1 MATARNREPL
11 GARCSMRRGS
21 GAVVGR
27 SSHRVIESSIC
38 RIHLRSLSIDVHLLS
53 RNDESRFESRFG
65 SSRSSQRAAFDTKR
79 RRLRRTVFDS
89 CSRRRRCAAAD
100 SHGTPFRYA
109 AISSTRTAPLAP
121 QFTRGLPRRRAPLGI
136 RRFSGRKERRPN
148 AHRANRAVRESALA
162 EARPRMNARRP
173 AFGLIASHASRRRA
187 VESVRA
193 HFPFMF
199 TLCLA
204 MKHTSNHSDPS
215 GAPSSARRA
224 ASDSSRLVRG
234 MRSPQR
240 GGAALALAVA
250 SLAGCG
256 GGDSGEPAPREFA
269 PPTVQLAYPTQP
281 NSPVAP
287 APTAHVS
294 SGHTPPATA
303 PAAMPTASPT
313 AMPTASPTATPTAS
327 PTATPTASPTAT
339 PTASPTA
346 TPTAS
351 PTATPTASPTAT
363 AAASPSAPST
373 ATPNAPPAA
382 PPAVVAT
389 RVPPTHAALR
399 RPTIELEFD
408 RAIEPG
414 SVPHIVLRADDG
426 TSVAVGPLSWL
437 SDRRIAFAPR
447 KPLKSNSRYEIM
459 VPAGIRSTTGERS
472 AHPLTSSFDTAP
484 VTPPRGLPNLD
495 GASCFINT
503 ALQLAVHSSALD
515 DILSNEAV
523 PPAVRT
529 LLEDYDAAS
538 ADALDAQL
546 AAAVAALRATPEVP
560 DSGPGQTLEVM
571 QALRMPLYDTS
582 SANNATN
589 NADAIRHAPPNTKA
603 FFLNSYPPLSYADL
617 PNHDRLVAF
626 DYSTG
631 GHYVAYVKR
640 DGIWYRIDDA
650 QVSAVNEQDLL
661 ALPAFNPA
669 NGSVSIEIAIYR

>member
-11 GARCSMRRGS
+11 GARCSVLGARCGAAAAPSS
-21 GAVVGR
+21 GGR
-27 SSHRVIESSIC
+27 VIESSSHRVIESSSHRVIESSIC

-148 AHRANRAVRESALA
+148 AQRANRAVRESALA

-193 HFPFMF
+193 HFPLMF

-303 PAAMPTASPT
+303 PA
-313 AMPTASPTATPTAS
+313 
-327 PTATPTASPTAT
+327 
-339 PTASPTA
+339 A

-546 AAAVAALRATPEVP
+546 AAAVAALRAMPEVT
-560 DSGPGQTLEVM
+560 DSGAGRTLEVM
-571 QALRMPLYDTS
+571 HALRMPLYDAS

-661 ALPAFNPA
+661 ALPAFNPD
-669 NGSVSIEIAIYR
+669 GSVSIEIAIYR

>member
-1 MATARNREPL
+1 MVTARNREPL
-11 GARCSMRRGS
+11 GARCGAAAAPSS
-21 GAVVGR
+21 GGR
-27 SSHRVIESSIC
+27 VIESSSHRVIESSSHRAIEPSSHRAIEPSSHRAIEPSIC

-89 CSRRRRCAAAD
+89 CSRRRQCAAAD

-109 AISSTRTAPLAP
+109 AISSTRAAPLAP

-148 AHRANRAVRESALA
+148 AQRANRAVRESALA

-193 HFPFMF
+193 HFPLMF

-287 APTAHVS
+287 APTGHVS

-303 PAAMPTASPT
+303 PAAM
-313 AMPTASPTATPTAS
+313 
-327 PTATPTASPTAT
+327 

-414 SVPHIVLRADDG
+414 SVPHIALRADDG

-472 AHPLTSSFDTAP
+472 THPLTSSFDTAP

>member
-11 GARCSMRRGS
+11 GARCGAATAPSS
-21 GAVVGR
+21 GGR
-27 SSHRVIESSIC
+27 VIESSSHRVIESSSHRVIESSSHRVIESSIC

-303 PAAMPTASPT
+303 PAAM
-313 AMPTASPTATPTAS
+313 
-327 PTATPTASPTAT
+327 
-339 PTASPTA
+339 
-346 TPTAS
+346 PTAS

>member
-11 GARCSMRRGS
+11 GARRSVLDAARQRRRRR
-21 GAVVGR
+21 AVESSSHRVIES

-109 AISSTRTAPLAP
+109 AISSTRAAPLAP

-313 AMPTASPTATPTAS
+313 A
-327 PTATPTASPTAT
+327 
-339 PTASPTA
+339 
-346 TPTAS
+346 
-351 PTATPTASPTAT
+351 TPTASPTAT

-414 SVPHIVLRADDG
+414 SVPHIALRADDG

-546 AAAVAALRATPEVP
+546 AAAVAALRERLRIPGGEA
-560 DSGPGQTLEVM
+560 GPVQE
-571 QALRMPLYDTS
+571 ALKEMGMPLHETFDVS
-582 SANNATN
+582 DIHSAPAG
-589 NADAIRHAPPNTKA
+589 TKA
-603 FFLNSYPPLSYADL
+603 FILNSSYDYAAL

-626 DYSTG
+626 SYYTG
-631 GHYVAYVKR
+631 GHYLAYVKR
-640 DGIWYRIDDA
+640 DGIWYSVDDA
-650 QVSAVNEQDLL
+650 RVSEVSEQQLRDLTPL
-661 ALPAFNPA
+661 FHHPTN
-669 NGSVSIEIAIYR
+669 SDVSGAAIEIAIYR

>member
-1 MATARNREPL
+1 
-11 GARCSMRRGS
+11 
-21 GAVVGR
+21 
-27 SSHRVIESSIC
+27 
-38 RIHLRSLSIDVHLLS
+38 
-53 RNDESRFESRFG
+53 
-65 SSRSSQRAAFDTKR
+65 
-79 RRLRRTVFDS
+79 
-89 CSRRRRCAAAD
+89 
-100 SHGTPFRYA
+100 
-109 AISSTRTAPLAP
+109 
-121 QFTRGLPRRRAPLGI
+121 
-136 RRFSGRKERRPN
+136 
-148 AHRANRAVRESALA
+148 
-162 EARPRMNARRP
+162 
-173 AFGLIASHASRRRA
+173 
-187 VESVRA
+187 
-193 HFPFMF
+193 
-199 TLCLA
+199 
-204 MKHTSNHSDPS
+204 
-215 GAPSSARRA
+215 
-224 ASDSSRLVRG
+224 

-346 TPTAS
+346 T
-351 PTATPTASPTAT
+351 

-414 SVPHIVLRADDG
+414 SVPHIALRADND

-472 AHPLTSSFDTAP
+472 THPLTSSFDTAP

-669 NGSVSIEIAIYR
+669 NDSVSIEIAIYR

>member
-1 MATARNREPL
+1 MLDAARQ
-11 GARCSMRRGS
+11 RRRRR
-21 GAVVGR
+21 AVES

-53 RNDESRFESRFG
+53 RNDESRFG

-89 CSRRRRCAAAD
+89 CSRRRQCAAAD

-240 GGAALALAVA
+240 GGAALALAIA

-303 PAAMPTASPT
+303 PAAM
-313 AMPTASPTATPTAS
+313 
-327 PTATPTASPTAT
+327 
-339 PTASPTA
+339 
-346 TPTAS
+346 PTAS

-414 SVPHIVLRADDG
+414 SVPHIALRADGG

-515 DILSNEAV
+515 DILSNDAV

-589 NADAIRHAPPNTKA
+589 NADAIRHAPPNIKA

-661 ALPAFNPA
+661 ALPAFNPD
-669 NGSVSIEIAIYR
+669 GSVSIEIAIYR

>member
-1 MATARNREPL
+1 ATVSRSVL
-11 GARCSMRRGS
+11 GARCGAAAAPSS
-21 GAVVGR
+21 GGR
-27 SSHRVIESSIC
+27 VIESSSHRVIESSSHRVIESSIC

-193 HFPFMF
+193 HFPLMF

-313 AMPTASPTATPTAS
+313 A
-327 PTATPTASPTAT
+327 
-339 PTASPTA
+339 
-346 TPTAS
+346 
-351 PTATPTASPTAT
+351 TPTASPTAT

-414 SVPHIVLRADDG
+414 SVPHIALRADDG

>member
-11 GARCSMRRGS
+11 GARCSVLDAARQRRRRR
-21 GAVVGR
+21 AVESSSHRVIES

-313 AMPTASPTATPTAS
+313 A
-327 PTATPTASPTAT
+327 
-339 PTASPTA
+339 

-582 SANNATN
+582 SANNAKN

>member
-1 MATARNREPL
+1 MATARNRKPR
-11 GARCSMRRGS
+11 GARCSVLDAARQRRRRR
-21 GAVVGR
+21 AVES
-27 SSHRVIESSIC
+27 SSHRVIESSSHRVIESSSHRVIEPSIC

-53 RNDESRFESRFG
+53 RNDESRFG

-89 CSRRRRCAAAD
+89 CSRRRQCAAAD

-109 AISSTRTAPLAP
+109 AISSTRAAPLAP

-224 ASDSSRLVRG
+224 ASDSPRLVRG

-313 AMPTASPTATPTAS
+313 A
-327 PTATPTASPTAT
+327 
-339 PTASPTA
+339 
-346 TPTAS
+346 
-351 PTATPTASPTAT
+351 TPTASPTAT

-414 SVPHIVLRADDG
+414 SVPHIALRADDG

-447 KPLKSNSRYEIM
+447 KLLKSNSRYEIM

-472 AHPLTSSFDTAP
+472 THPLTSSFDTAP

-546 AAAVAALRATPEVP
+546 AAAVAALRERLRIPGGEA
-560 DSGPGQTLEVM
+560 GPVQE
-571 QALRMPLYDTS
+571 ALKEMGMPLHETFDVS
-582 SANNATN
+582 DIHSAPAG
-589 NADAIRHAPPNTKA
+589 TKA
-603 FFLNSYPPLSYADL
+603 FILNSSYDYAAL

-626 DYSTG
+626 SYYTG
-631 GHYVAYVKR
+631 GHYLAYVKR
-640 DGIWYRIDDA
+640 DGIWYSVDDA
-650 QVSAVNEQDLL
+650 RVSEVSEQQLRDLTPL
-661 ALPAFNPA
+661 FHHPTN
-669 NGSVSIEIAIYR
+669 SDVSGAAIEIAIYR

>member
-1 MATARNREPL
+1 MLGARYSVL
-11 GARCSMRRGS
+11 GARCGAAAAPSS
-21 GAVVGR
+21 GGR
-27 SSHRVIESSIC
+27 VIESSSHRVIESSSHRVIESSIC

-53 RNDESRFESRFG
+53 RNDESRFG

-89 CSRRRRCAAAD
+89 CSRRRQCAAAD

-313 AMPTASPTATPTAS
+313 A
-327 PTATPTASPTAT
+327 
-339 PTASPTA
+339 
-346 TPTAS
+346 
-351 PTATPTASPTAT
+351 TPTASPTAT

-414 SVPHIVLRADDG
+414 SVPHIALRADDG

>member
-313 AMPTASPTATPTAS
+313 A
-327 PTATPTASPTAT
+327 
-339 PTASPTA
+339 

-582 SANNATN
+582 SANNAKN

>member
-1 MATARNREPL
+1 
-11 GARCSMRRGS
+11 
-21 GAVVGR
+21 
-27 SSHRVIESSIC
+27 
-38 RIHLRSLSIDVHLLS
+38 
-53 RNDESRFESRFG
+53 
-65 SSRSSQRAAFDTKR
+65 
-79 RRLRRTVFDS
+79 
-89 CSRRRRCAAAD
+89 
-100 SHGTPFRYA
+100 
-109 AISSTRTAPLAP
+109 
-121 QFTRGLPRRRAPLGI
+121 
-136 RRFSGRKERRPN
+136 
-148 AHRANRAVRESALA
+148 
-162 EARPRMNARRP
+162 
-173 AFGLIASHASRRRA
+173 
-187 VESVRA
+187 
-193 HFPFMF
+193 
-199 TLCLA
+199 
-204 MKHTSNHSDPS
+204 
-215 GAPSSARRA
+215 
-224 ASDSSRLVRG
+224 

-313 AMPTASPTATPTAS
+313 A
-327 PTATPTASPTAT
+327 
-339 PTASPTA
+339 

-363 AAASPSAPST
+363 AAASPSALST

-582 SANNATN
+582 SANNAKN

>member
-1 MATARNREPL
+1 MLGARRSVL
-11 GARCSMRRGS
+11 GARCGAAAAPSS
-21 GAVVGR
+21 GGR
-27 SSHRVIESSIC
+27 VIESSSHRVIESSSHRVIESSIC

-109 AISSTRTAPLAP
+109 AISSTRAAPLAP

-148 AHRANRAVRESALA
+148 AQRANRAVRESALA

-193 HFPFMF
+193 HFPLMF

-303 PAAMPTASPT
+303 PAAM
-313 AMPTASPTATPTAS
+313 
-327 PTATPTASPTAT
+327 
-339 PTASPTA
+339 
-346 TPTAS
+346 PTAS

-546 AAAVAALRATPEVP
+546 AAAFAALRATPEVP

-661 ALPAFNPA
+661 ALPAFNPD
-669 NGSVSIEIAIYR
+669 GSVSIEFAIYR

>member
-27 SSHRVIESSIC
+27 SSHRVIESSSHRVIESSSHRVIEPSIC

-109 AISSTRTAPLAP
+109 AISSTRAAPLAP

-148 AHRANRAVRESALA
+148 AQRANRAVRESALA

-215 GAPSSARRA
+215 GAPPSARRA

-303 PAAMPTASPT
+303 PAAMPTA
-313 AMPTASPTATPTAS
+313 
-327 PTATPTASPTAT
+327 T

-414 SVPHIVLRADDG
+414 SVPHIALRADDG

-582 SANNATN
+582 SANNAKN

>member
-1 MATARNREPL
+1 
-11 GARCSMRRGS
+11 G
-21 GAVVGR
+21 
-27 SSHRVIESSIC
+27 
-38 RIHLRSLSIDVHLLS
+38 
-53 RNDESRFESRFG
+53 
-65 SSRSSQRAAFDTKR
+65 
-79 RRLRRTVFDS
+79 
-89 CSRRRRCAAAD
+89 
-100 SHGTPFRYA
+100 
-109 AISSTRTAPLAP
+109 
-121 QFTRGLPRRRAPLGI
+121 
-136 RRFSGRKERRPN
+136 
-148 AHRANRAVRESALA
+148 
-162 EARPRMNARRP
+162 
-173 AFGLIASHASRRRA
+173 
-187 VESVRA
+187 
-193 HFPFMF
+193 
-199 TLCLA
+199 
-204 MKHTSNHSDPS
+204 
-215 GAPSSARRA
+215 
-224 ASDSSRLVRG
+224 
-234 MRSPQR
+234 
-240 GGAALALAVA
+240 
-250 SLAGCG
+250 
-256 GGDSGEPAPREFA
+256 
-269 PPTVQLAYPTQP
+269 
-281 NSPVAP
+281 
-287 APTAHVS
+287 
-294 SGHTPPATA
+294 
-303 PAAMPTASPT
+303 
-313 AMPTASPTATPTAS
+313 
-327 PTATPTASPTAT
+327 
-339 PTASPTA
+339 
-346 TPTAS
+346 
-351 PTATPTASPTAT
+351 
-363 AAASPSAPST
+363 
-373 ATPNAPPAA
+373 

-472 AHPLTSSFDTAP
+472 THPLTSSFDTAP

-582 SANNATN
+582 SANNAKN

>member
-11 GARCSMRRGS
+11 GARCGAAAAPSS
-21 GAVVGR
+21 GGR
-27 SSHRVIESSIC
+27 VIESSSHRVIESSSHRVIESSIC

-313 AMPTASPTATPTAS
+313 A
-327 PTATPTASPTAT
+327 
-339 PTASPTA
+339 
-346 TPTAS
+346 
-351 PTATPTASPTAT
+351 TPTASPTAT

-382 PPAVVAT
+382 PLAVVAT

-414 SVPHIVLRADDG
+414 SVPHIALRADDG

-472 AHPLTSSFDTAP
+472 THPLTSSFDTAP

-546 AAAVAALRATPEVP
+546 AAAVAALRAMPEVT
-560 DSGPGQTLEVM
+560 DSGAGRTLEVM
-571 QALRMPLYDTS
+571 HALRMPLYDTS

-589 NADAIRHAPPNTKA
+589 NADAIRHALPNTKA

-661 ALPAFNPA
+661 ALPAFNPD
-669 NGSVSIEIAIYR
+669 GSVSIEIAIYR